1 MYVRCNPNKNN
12 IKYLSYVRGY
22 RDKNGKSKQVTV
34 EKIGDWEDLIKL
46 YDDPIKHFNDK
57 ASEREKELLLESQD
71 TLTYSLNEELDE
83 NTKPHN
89 LGYIFLKNIYDEL
102 SLNDFFGQKQKFLNA
117 EYNLNDI
124 FKLLIYSRIMNP
136 GSKKEAYDNKDI
148 YFDNFDFS
156 LKDLY
161 RGLDN
166 FCQYQEDIQTWL
178 WNKTKNKYNRDIS
191 NSYYDCTNYYFE
203 ISYNDEDLIDEEG
216 NVLIKG
222 YRKKGPSKEN
232 RKDPII
238 QMGLLMDNT
247 DLPLAYNLFPGNE
260 SEKTTL
266 RPALNKVKRNFGI
279 ERTIVVADR
288 GLNTSDNTVF
298 VAGKNN
304 YDNKNHDGYI
314 YGQSVLGA
322 DKEFKD
328 YVLKDDYIVDKIIE
342 GNETILFKH
351 KSRVFAKTIQINK
364 DGKRTNK
371 SVVYQK
377 QMVYYSQ
384 KYADR
389 QKHERELVIA
399 KAKDLISN
407 PGKYTRA
414 TSVGAAGFVSN
425 IKFDEKT
432 GLVSNVTSLSLNEE
446 KIKELE
452 KYDGYYSIVTSE
464 LEMSDKDLR
473 DKYRGLWKIEETFK
487 ITKSILK
494 SRPVYVWTKEHIEA
508 HFLTCFVSLLIL
520 RLLEIKTNNIYSIEN
535 IINSING
542 LTCTNLKADTYIINS
557 KNNITTDLCNIFNLD
572 LTKKYIK
579 LQKIKNYIK

>member
-1 MYVRCNPNKNN
+1 
-12 IKYLSYVRGY
+12 
-22 RDKNGKSKQVTV
+22 
-34 EKIGDWEDLIKL
+34 
-46 YDDPIKHFNDK
+46 
-57 ASEREKELLLESQD
+57 
-71 TLTYSLNEELDE
+71 
-83 NTKPHN
+83 
-89 LGYIFLKNIYDEL
+89 
-102 SLNDFFGQKQKFLNA
+102 
-117 EYNLNDI
+117 
-124 FKLLIYSRIMNP
+124 
-136 GSKKEAYDNKDI
+136 
-148 YFDNFDFS
+148 
-156 LKDLY
+156 
-161 RGLDN
+161 
-166 FCQYQEDIQTWL
+166 
-178 WNKTKNKYNRDIS
+178 
-191 NSYYDCTNYYFE
+191 
-203 ISYNDEDLIDEEG
+203 
-216 NVLIKG
+216 
-222 YRKKGPSKEN
+222 
-232 RKDPII
+232 
-238 QMGLLMDNT
+238 MDNT

-260 SEKTTL
+260 SEKTSL
-266 RPALNKVKRNFGI
+266 RPALKKVKRNFGI

-298 VAGKNN
+298 IAGKNN
-304 YDNKNHDGYI
+304 SDSNSHDGYI

-328 YVLKDDYIVDKIIE
+328 YVLKDDYIVDTITE
-342 GNETILFKH
+342 DNETILFKH

-494 SRPVYVWTKEHIEA
+494 SRPVYVWTKEHIET

-520 RLLEIKTNNIYSIEN
+520 RLLEIKTNNTYSIEN